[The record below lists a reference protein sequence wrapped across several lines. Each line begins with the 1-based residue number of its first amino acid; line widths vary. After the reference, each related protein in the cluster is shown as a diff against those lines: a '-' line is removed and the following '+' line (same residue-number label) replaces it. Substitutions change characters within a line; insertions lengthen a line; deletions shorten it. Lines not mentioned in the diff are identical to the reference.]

1 MIPVPP
7 MRYAILCVLVLLALL
22 LGAPGSAFAGTVV
35 STFYYPWFGTDSH
48 DGDYAHWA
56 QDGHSPPDDI
66 ASNYY
71 PAVGVYSSSSAAV
84 LNAQMADVTRAGIN
98 EIVVS
103 WWGKARPRTSACRP

>member
-1 MIPVPP
+1 ML
-7 MRYAILCVLVLLALL
+7 ALLAL
-22 LGAPGSAFAGTVV
+22 PDPRSQGTVV

-56 QDGHSPPDDI
+56 QGGHPPPDDI

-84 LNAQMADVTRAGIN
+84 LNEQMADVARAGHQRARRL
-98 EIVVS
+98 VV
-103 WWGKARPRTSACRP
+103 GEGLAPRISACRP